1 MNANEVLCSS
11 LIDELND
18 VFAKSRTA
26 SQLLHPVVSIHKDA
40 GLQTTGERVLKNR
53 LLSALRQCFIDE
65 CLMTICQAQLS
76 LFCAQEGFEIVTSHI
91 SDNRVCFYLRADCF
105 DIVVEHVK

>member
-26 SQLLHPVVSIHKDA
+26 SQSCHPVISIHKDA
-40 GLQTTGERVLKNR
+40 GLQNTKELILKNQ
-53 LLSALRQCFIDE
+53 LLSALRQCFIDTR
-65 CLMTICQAQLS
+65 LMAIRQAQLM